1 MEFKIELHAHTS
13 ETSNCGKLPGS
24 QMAQGYAIAGYRTL
38 VITDHISADRF
49 ANGFRRPEERA
60 ELFMAGWRAAKAE
73 GEKWDMH
80 VLLGAEAR
88 LVSGDEDFLIFGLEP
103 EHIAPLMLF
112 LDARPDIY
120 ALHARVNDW
129 GAVLVQAHPY
139 RPGQQPAPADALDGL
154 EVYNGSQ
161 RHDSHN
167 ELALAYAEAHDL
179 LMTSGSD
186 AHQFM
191 DVGRGGLLTEE
202 EITTGSQLA
211 AFLRRGKHPR
221 RIETRGGFLAD
232 RKAREQAR

>member
-1 MEFKIELHAHTS
+1 MEYKTELHAHTS
-13 ETSNCGKLPGS
+13 ETSNCGKLPGA
-24 QMAQGYAIAGYRTL
+24 QMAQGYAIAGYHTL

-49 ANGFRRPEERA
+49 ATGFRRPEERA
-60 ELFMAGWRAAKAE
+60 ELFLAGWRAAKAE
-73 GEKWDMH
+73 GEKWGTH

-88 LVSGDEDFLIFGLEP
+88 LVSGDEDFLILGIEP

-112 LDARPDIY
+112 LDAKPDIY
-120 ALHARVNDW
+120 ALHDRVNEW
-129 GAVLVQAHPY
+129 GALLVQAHPY
-139 RPGQQPAPADALDGL
+139 RPGQQPAPAAALDGL

-167 ELALAYAEAHDL
+167 DLALRYARENDL

-202 EITTGSQLA
+202 EITTSAQLA
-211 AFLRRGKHPR
+211 AFLKSGKQPR
-221 RIETRGGFLAD
+221 RIETHGGFLED
-232 RKAREQAR
+232 RKKRGL